1 MEKVIYLAGGCFWG
15 VEGYFKR
22 LKGVMDT
29 TVGYANGNI
38 KNPTYTQVKTHIATH
53 AETVKITYDD
63 TIISLTKL
71 LEHFLR
77 IINPYELNHQGED
90 FGIQYRT
97 GVYYLSH
104 YDEKIIKD
112 YIKEKDID
120 NNFVVEILP
129 LDNFYDAEDYHQDYL
144 DVNPNGY
151 CHINFN
157 LIRKDE
163 AK

>member
-1 MEKVIYLAGGCFWG
+1 MW
-15 VEGYFKR
+15 KR
-22 LKGVMDT
+22 L
-29 TVGYANGNI
+29 ASCL
-38 KNPTYTQVKTHIATH
+38 HS
-53 AETVKITYDD
+53 TVKITYDD

-112 YIKEKDID
+112 YIKSQDVD

>member
-22 LKGVMDT
+22 LKGVIDT

-97 GVYYLSH
+97 GIYYLSH
-104 YDEKIIKD
+104 YDEKIISFL
-112 YIKEKDID
+112 
-120 NNFVVEILP
+120 FVDGYNAVLLRLSCLVQNRLVTTNILK
-129 LDNFYDAEDYHQDYL
+129 YL
-144 DVNPNGY
+144 QKV
-151 CHINFN
+151 
-157 LIRKDE
+157 
-163 AK
+163 